1 MIMIWLPLT
10 ILNLNSCWPNGLLLF
25 KAFKPGYWWND
36 FFETKKCENWQ
47 LRFLVDHISSLFFL
61 AIAILEPIACKKDA
75 TVKGW
80 RIHLPRERPKY
91 GYPNGNSENHRLK
104 STFYFGDIWYMLVS
118 RRVVFVFTKKKHILE
133 ISWEIFPTCKGS
145 GWSVLLL
152 SLNDPYLTIRLHQG
166 FPSPGSEWDSEVD

>member
-91 GYPNGNSENHRLK
+91 RTQRELGKSSTQKVPLK
-104 STFYFGDIWYMLVS
+104 GDIWYMIFVS
-118 RRVVFVFTKKKHILE
+118 FQKGSICFTQKKHILE
-133 ISWEIFPTCKGS
+133 ISWEIFPTCRCK
-145 GWSVLLL
+145 
-152 SLNDPYLTIRLHQG
+152 QG
-166 FPSPGSEWDSEVD
+166 RCSSFPSTTLTKSIGFSVRVPEPR